1 MPRFWPGQQVAMFLV
16 FVVVLLSSVINGGST
31 SYGHDGFVVVVPGV
45 VPFAEQNSSIV
56 HETVADL
63 NETSSLILAL
73 YIATHPLCYD
83 FTGGLLQSSASINN
97 DDRKASRAMPKHFK
111 PKLCNGHLGKQE
123 CSFKL
128 HVGSRSQSK
137 NILTRESALFDLLNL
152 SMVLCS
158 LPISYILFISLQK
171 Y

>member
-1 MPRFWPGQQVAMFLV
+1 MFLV

-31 SYGHDGFVVVVPGV
+31 SYGYDGFVVVVPGV
-45 VPFAEQNSSIV
+45 VTFAEQNSSIV

-63 NETSSLILAL
+63 NETSNLILVL

-83 FTGGLLQSSASINN
+83 FAGGLLQSSAASINN
-97 DDRKASRAMPKHFK
+97 DNRKASRAMPKYVK
-111 PKLCNGHLGKQE
+111 PKLCSGHLGKQE

-158 LPISYILFISLQK
+158 LPISYMLFISLQK